1 MFPAPLYIY
10 TTSSTALPL
19 PVPERPEIPGA
30 ARAPSLKPPGA
41 LLSCRDSLP
50 PRQHGPHLA
59 PVPRGTAS
67 RVTLVKGELICAS
80 QRSSRPAPSLG
91 PVPLPVAPP
100 PTPILLIPLRAQLSP
115 TTSTSPTPSS
125 PPPSSAVPRL
135 RLPRPRERR
144 ISGFALARERDH
156 LRGPPPRPRRRG
168 VGDRLDVG
176 GRRCPSPAPP
186 GGDLSP
192 RVPPLDAG
200 KFRRGSARN
209 ARAASGAPL
218 AGIAANHAFSAPRR
232 RPGRGPGPCTRRGFE
247 HRGGGGEAEPFPCR
261 QPLTCV
267 RAEPRPPPPP
277 PMTLRSAESLES
289 TEGSRARW
297 GHPGT
302 AAPVA
307 EEFCEAAQLAT
318 AMEELRRAGWYW
330 GNMTVAEA
338 KERLQDAPEGTF
350 LVRDSSHS
358 EYLLTISVKT
368 SAGPTNLRIE
378 YQDGKFRL
386 DSITCVRSRLK
397 QFNSVVHLIEYYVL
411 MCKNRTEAP
420 SNGTVHLYLNK
431 PLYTSTPSLQHRCR
445 ITINKCTTQ
454 IWELP
459 LPTRLKEYL
468 KEYQYQE

>member
-1 MFPAPLYIY
+1 MMRFLESSWKAAFTVCL
-10 TTSSTALPL
+10 STASTL
-19 PVPERPEIPGA
+19 
-30 ARAPSLKPPGA
+30 
-41 LLSCRDSLP
+41 LLSGGCCAPRCR
-50 PRQHGPHLA
+50 RQRQQPEH
-59 PVPRGTAS
+59 
-67 RVTLVKGELICAS
+67 
-80 QRSSRPAPSLG
+80 
-91 PVPLPVAPP
+91 
-100 PTPILLIPLRAQLSP
+100 PTS
-115 TTSTSPTPSS
+115 
-125 PPPSSAVPRL
+125 
-135 RLPRPRERR
+135 
-144 ISGFALARERDH
+144 
-156 LRGPPPRPRRRG
+156 RRRQ
-168 VGDRLDVG
+168 
-176 GRRCPSPAPP
+176 RRPQPCPAEP
-186 GGDLSP
+186 G
-192 RVPPLDAG
+192 
-200 KFRRGSARN
+200 
-209 ARAASGAPL
+209 
-218 AGIAANHAFSAPRR
+218 R
-232 RPGRGPGPCTRRGFE
+232 RPGRGPGPCTRRGVE
-247 HRGGGGEAEPFPCR
+247 HRGGGGEAESFPCR
-261 QPLTCV
+261 QPPTCV
-267 RAEPRPPPPP
+267 RAGPRPPPPP
-277 PMTLRSAESLES
+277 FMTLRSAESLES
-289 TEGSRARW
+289 TEGSRAHW

-307 EEFCEAAQLAT
+307 EEFCEAAQLAA

-411 MCKNRTEAP
+411 MCKNRTETP

-445 ITINKCTTQ
+445 ITINKCTNQ

-468 KEYQYQE
+468 KEYQYQV